1 MTSIDNIQVPKAKI
15 ADSIIS
21 NINAYLRP
29 KYAYN
34 VSAGR
39 ANPKAKSLSQPIVV
53 PLTLDLVSSTD
64 GMYIKVPTKP
74 TLKKYISPIANVAI
88 GIVIECK
95 IYGIKNNKDGGI
107 VNIKPNVPVIFL
119 PILSTSVEIVSSL
132 SYKFWD

>member
-1 MTSIDNIQVPKAKI
+1 
-15 ADSIIS
+15 
-21 NINAYLRP
+21 
-29 KYAYN
+29 
-34 VSAGR
+34 
-39 ANPKAKSLSQPIVV
+39 
-53 PLTLDLVSSTD
+53 
-64 GMYIKVPTKP
+64 MYIKVPTKP